1 MHASP
6 TFADA
11 SETSAGVETTNGGET
26 LEVTLGPEN
35 AGQRFDKALALAL
48 PSLSRARVRALIDGG
63 AVSLDGRTI
72 KDADRTVKGG
82 ETVTLAIPHAVPA
95 NPRAENI
102 PLDII
107 YEDEALIVLNK
118 PPGLVVHPA
127 AGHAEGTLVNAL
139 LAHCGTTLS
148 GIGGVKRP
156 GIVHR
161 IDKETS
167 GLLVVA
173 KTDQAHRSLAKQL
186 QARTLSR
193 TYAAI
198 VWGVPNPPEGTIDKP
213 LGRSPTNRKMMAV
226 RPEGK
231 PAVTHYAV
239 KERFGLD
246 AALLECRLETGRTH
260 QIRVHLTAI
269 GHKLI
274 GDPVYGGGLTGR
286 RKTAAG
292 RVPALGVFERQ
303 ALHAAEL
310 RFQHPMTHKN
320 LRFSAP
326 LPPDMAALLEA
337 LRQDRRTR

>member
-6 TFADA
+6 TSADA
-11 SETSAGVETTNGGET
+11 SATAAPDDFTEGGET
-26 LEVTLGPEN
+26 LEIVLAPSS
-35 AGQRFDKALALAL
+35 AGQRLDKALALAA
-48 PSLSRARVRALIDGG
+48 PSLSRARLRALIDGG
-63 AVSLDGRTI
+63 AVAIGGATI

-82 ETVTLAIPHAVPA
+82 EIVHVAVPA
-95 NPRAENI
+95 AAPALPRAQDI
-102 PLDII
+102 PLDIVH
-107 YEDEALIVLNK
+107 EDEALIVLNK

-139 LAHCGTTLS
+139 LAHCGASLS

-198 VWGVPNPPEGTIDKP
+198 VWGVPKAAEGTIERAI
-213 LGRSPTNRKMMAV
+213 GRSPTNRKMMAV

-231 PAVTHYAV
+231 PAVTHYTV

-246 AALLECRLETGRTH
+246 ASLLECRLETGRTH
-260 QIRVHLTAI
+260 QIRVHLTAL
-269 GHKLI
+269 GHPLI

-286 RKTAAG
+286 RKALAA
-292 RVPALGVFERQ
+292 RIPAVGGFRRQ

-310 RFQHPMTHKN
+310 RFQHPVTHKN

-326 LPPDMAALLEA
+326 LPPDMAALLKA
-337 LRQDRRTR
+337 LRAGGPPA

>member
-1 MHASP
+1 MHASS

-11 SETSAGVETTNGGET
+11 SEAAAVETTAHGET
-26 LEVTLGPEN
+26 LVVTLEPAS
-35 AGQRFDKALALAL
+35 AGQRLDKALALAL
-48 PSLSRARVRALIDGG
+48 PSLSRARVRALIDCG
-63 AVSLDGRTI
+63 AVSLNGATI

-82 ETVTLAIPHAVPA
+82 ETVTLQVPQA
-95 NPRAENI
+95 APAHPRAQSI
-102 PLDII
+102 PLDIV

-127 AGHAEGTLVNAL
+127 AGHADGTLVNAL
-139 LAHCGTTLS
+139 LAHCGDTLS

-173 KTDQAHRSLAKQL
+173 KTDQAHRSLGKQL
-186 QARTLSR
+186 QARTLAR

-198 VWGVPNPPEGTIDKP
+198 VWGVPSPAEGEIDKP
-213 LGRSPTNRKMMAV
+213 IGRSPANRKVMAV

-231 PAVTHYAV
+231 PAITHYAV

-269 GHKLI
+269 GHPLV

-286 RKTAAG
+286 RKIAAASI
-292 RVPALGVFERQ
+292 PALAAFRRQ

-310 RFQHPMTHKN
+310 RLQHPSTHKN

-326 LPPDMAALLEA
+326 LPPDMAALLTA
-337 LRQDRRTR
+337 LRRTKPRP